1 MILTRIYPPGDAP
14 VDLEAEDS
22 QDTLHELY
30 RPPRAEW
37 VRLNLIG
44 SVSGSAGGTDGT
56 SETLSNP
63 LDRRILKIIRD
74 HGDVVL
80 VGAASVR
87 IEGYFLPRTAALA
100 VVTSSGD
107 MSAHR
112 ITTTGQRGPL
122 LILCPASASSRVR
135 ATLGDAPAQIIEVA
149 DNNGHLAP
157 RDILAALR
165 TAGFH
170 SVVVEGG
177 PSLAG
182 QLIDAGLV
190 DELCL
195 STSPKLGGTAIP
207 LFGTQEMA
215 ERRVTLTQI
224 LADEFSGLYARWA
237 VTNPAADA
245 R

>member
-1 MILTRIYPPGDAP
+1 MILTRIYPVGDAP
-14 VDLEAEDS
+14 LDLETPGALDRL
-22 QDTLHELY
+22 TELY
-30 RPPRAEW
+30 RPARPDW

-44 SVSGSAGGTDGT
+44 SVNGSAGGTDGT

-63 LDRRILKIIRD
+63 LDRQILRIIRD

-87 IEGYFLPRTAALA
+87 VEGYFLPRNAALA

-107 MSAHR
+107 LAGHR

-122 LILCPASASSRVR
+122 LILCPASASETVR
-135 ATLGDAPAQIIEVA
+135 RTLGDSPAQILTLPDTDGQI
-149 DNNGHLAP
+149 AP
-157 RDILAALR
+157 GDMLSSLR
-165 TAGFH
+165 QAGYS

-195 STSPKLGGTAIP
+195 STSPILGGTAIP
-207 LFGTQEMA
+207 LFGTA
-215 ERRVTLTQI
+215 EFARRRLKLTQM
-224 LADEFSGLYARWA
+224 LADESSGLYARWLI
-237 VTNPAADA
+237 TED
-245 R
+245 